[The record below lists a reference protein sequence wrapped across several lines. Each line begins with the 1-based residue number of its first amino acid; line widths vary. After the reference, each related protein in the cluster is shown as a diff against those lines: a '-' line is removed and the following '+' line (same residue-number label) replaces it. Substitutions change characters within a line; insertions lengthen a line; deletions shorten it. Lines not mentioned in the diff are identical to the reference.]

1 MHINNLYV
9 SSAFNIVLRVSDSR
23 DQDLK
28 CYFKHSNVLRMMP
41 WIKNNRFLQCEFFK
55 GADVVSNF

>member
-41 WIKNNRFLQCEFFK
+41 WIKNNREFF
-55 GADVVSNF
+55 